1 MPILSLLLPSKMITI
16 LILALVSNSIW
27 ATPIPKID
35 GDFANQLFAL
45 DKKHDKRIE
54 ENVMEMVQN
63 RNENPEMLGQ
73 QVIKLEMKCIPNL
86 FGFHF
91 TGWTFGERYERGL
104 GPKLCQSYGDF

>member
-73 QVIKLEMKCIPNL
+73 QVRMIKMTNVQTLL
-86 FGFHF
+86 
-91 TGWTFGERYERGL
+91 TFFL
-104 GPKLCQSYGDF
+104 

>member
-1 MPILSLLLPSKMITI
+1 MPILSLMLPSKMITI

-45 DKKHDKRIE
+45 EKKHDKRIE

-73 QVIKLEMKCIPNL
+73 QVTLIEMTFTEIL
-86 FGFHF
+86 LTFIF
-91 TGWTFGERYERGL
+91 TGWTFGERNERGL
-104 GPKLCQSYGDF
+104 GPKLCKSYGDL

>member
-1 MPILSLLLPSKMITI
+1 MITI

-54 ENVMEMVQN
+54 ENVMEMVQKIQPHVAQMVN
-63 RNENPEMLGQ
+63 VHVKTILMVKS
-73 QVIKLEMKCIPNL
+73 VINAKMDILAFPIANVTQYTKL
-86 FGFHF
+86 
-91 TGWTFGERYERGL
+91 
-104 GPKLCQSYGDF
+104 S

>member
-1 MPILSLLLPSKMITI
+1 MITI

-73 QVIKLEMKCIPNL
+73 QVTKLEMKCIPNL

-91 TGWTFGERYERGL
+91 TGWTFSECHERGL
-104 GPKLCQSYGDF
+104 GPKLCKSYGDF